1 MSALPP
7 DGTEQEPDPAQ
18 PGFAEPQPPPGV
30 GDPSAYAPAAVVPAG
45 AAPGSQFV
53 QAPPPYPEYSTP
65 GLALAA
71 APPARGRNWLRI
83 GQLVVAI
90 VLIAAGGIS
99 VLLVLG
105 YSGGPAALLVGI
117 GSAIVPVPFLV
128 LCFLWLDRY
137 EPEPTKYLVFCFAW
151 GACFATGGALGLNT
165 GASFLFSKLGLS
177 DNLVAVL
184 VAPFVEETLK
194 ASGPL
199 LLFWFRRKAFS
210 GFIDCIVYCGLSA
223 TGFAMVENILYLGV
237 KAYAPVA
244 TEAGAAAGA
253 RAVVATFIARI
264 VLTGFAH
271 PLFTSMTG
279 VGLGFATRATSKG
292 VRIIAPLAGLLVAM
306 MLHGSWN
313 LMTVISAKSQYF
325 LLYGYFAVMVPI
337 FLSQVALVLYLR
349 SSEGGLAER
358 ILPDYVRAGWLSPPE
373 VAAMRTIGRRLSAR
387 LWAKRVAGDA
397 GATAMKAFQFDAT
410 RLALLREGMRRGV
423 GLAPADLGTTLT
435 EERSLL
441 ESLTAYRKVFGGRDM
456 AAPRAF
462 WDGVRYHVT
471 FPDGVVRTVEAA
483 PTPVAPLVVP
493 IAPPRPHPGSPY
505 GGYQPGY
512 PGPAPRPYYR

>member
-7 DGTEQEPDPAQ
+7 DGTAQDP
-18 PGFAEPQPPPGV
+18 EPGV
-30 GDPSAYAPAAVVPAG
+30 TDREPTPEPEPALASQVGDWS
-45 AAPGSQFV
+45 APGSQ
-53 QAPPPYPEYSTP
+53 PPPPLYPEYPTP

-71 APPARGRNWLRI
+71 APPPRGRGWKRI
-83 GQLVVAI
+83 VLLVGAI
-90 VLIAAGGIS
+90 VLIAASGIS

-105 YSGGPAALLVGI
+105 WNGGPAALLVGI
-117 GSAIVPVPFLV
+117 GSAIIPVPFLV

-137 EPEPTKYLVFCFAW
+137 EPEPAKYLVFCFAW
-151 GACFATGGALGLNT
+151 GACVATGGALGVNT
-165 GASFLFSKLGLS
+165 GASVLFKKIGLS
-177 DNLVAVL
+177 DSLVGVL
-184 VAPFVEETLK
+184 VAPFIEETLK

-199 LLFWFRRKAFS
+199 LLFWFSRKAFS

-237 KAYAPVA
+237 KSYAPVA

-253 RAVVATFIARI
+253 RAVVVTFVGRI

-271 PLFTSMTG
+271 PLFTSMTAI
-279 VGLGFATRATSKG
+279 GLGFATRATSKG
-292 VRIIAPLAGLLVAM
+292 VRAIAPVAGLLVAM

-313 LMTVISAKSQYF
+313 LMTVISAKSPYF
-325 LLYGYFAVMVPI
+325 LLYGYFAVMMPI
-337 FLSQVALVLYLR
+337 FLSQVSVVLYLR
-349 SSEGGLAER
+349 SSEGRLAER
-358 ILPDYVRAGWLSPPE
+358 ILPEYVRAGWLSPPE

-387 LWAKRVAGDA
+387 QWARRVAGDA

-410 RLALLREGMRRGV
+410 RLALLRDGMRRGA
-423 GLAPADLGTTLT
+423 GLSPADLSTTLF

-441 ESLTAYRKVFGGRDM
+441 NALTAYRRVFGGRDV
-456 AAPRAF
+456 AAPRAV

-471 FPDGVVRTVEAA
+471 FPDGVVRTVEPA

-493 IAPPRPHPGSPY
+493 LAPARPYPGQAPPQ
-505 GGYQPGY
+505 GYGY
-512 PGPAPRPYYR
+512 PGQAPQPYYR

>member
-1 MSALPP
+1 MSELPP
-7 DGTEQEPDPAQ
+7 EGTSPEPAYVPEA
-18 PGFAEPQPPPGV
+18 
-30 GDPSAYAPAAVVPAG
+30 GDQSAYAPAGPT
-45 AAPGSQFV
+45 PGQFI
-53 QAPPPYPEYSTP
+53 QAPPPTPEYSTP

-71 APPARGRNWLRI
+71 APPPRRRAWVRVV
-83 GQLVVAI
+83 QLVAAI
-90 VLIAAGGIS
+90 VLIAASGTT
-99 VLLVLG
+99 VLLFLG
-105 YSGGPAALLVGI
+105 WHGGPAALLVGI
-117 GSAIVPVPFLV
+117 GSSIIPVPFLV

-137 EPEPTKYLVFCFAW
+137 EPQPTKYLVFCFAW
-151 GACFATGGALGLNT
+151 GACFATGGALGVNT
-165 GASFLFSKLGLS
+165 AASLLFQHLGLS

-184 VAPFVEETLK
+184 VAPFIEESLK

-199 LLFWFRRKAFS
+199 LLFWLRRRAFS

-237 KAYAPVA
+237 KTYGPIA

-253 RAVVATFIARI
+253 RAVVVTFIARI

-279 VGLGFATRATSKG
+279 IGLGFAIRATSKG
-292 VRIIAPLAGLLVAM
+292 VRIAAPLAGLLVAM

-313 LMTVISAKSQYF
+313 FMTVISLQSAYF
-325 LLYGYFAVMVPI
+325 LLYGYFAVMMPI
-337 FLSQVALVLYLR
+337 FLSQVSLVLYLR
-349 SSEGGLAER
+349 SSEGRLVDR

-387 LWAKRVAGDA
+387 RWAERVAGQA

-410 RLALLREGMRRGV
+410 RLALLRDGMRRGV
-423 GLAPADLGTTLT
+423 GLAPAEVGSTLF

-441 ESLTAYRKVFGGRDM
+441 NALTAYRKVFGGRDM

-471 FPDGVVRTVEAA
+471 FPDGVVRPVEPA

-493 IAPPRPHPGSPY
+493 LTQPMY
-505 GGYQPGY
+505 GGYPAQP
-512 PGPAPRPYYR
+512 PRPYYL